1 MRLKN
6 HFETMNMRDLLV
18 AVPVGDD
25 VEFNGAVKMNRTA
38 AAIFELLKEDTT
50 ESAIV
55 EALTQRFD
63 APEEEIAAD
72 VRRYLE
78 AFWQKGLLTE

>member
-1 MRLKN
+1 MKLKN

-38 AAIFELLKEDTT
+38 AVIFEMLKEDTT
-50 ESAIV
+50 ESDIV
-55 EALTQRFD
+55 KALVQRFE

-78 AFWQKGLLTE
+78 AFRQKDLLTE

>member
-1 MRLKN
+1 MKLKN

-55 EALTQRFD
+55 EALTQCFD
-63 APEEEIAAD
+63 APQEEIAAD

-78 AFWQKGLLTE
+78 AFRQRGLLTE